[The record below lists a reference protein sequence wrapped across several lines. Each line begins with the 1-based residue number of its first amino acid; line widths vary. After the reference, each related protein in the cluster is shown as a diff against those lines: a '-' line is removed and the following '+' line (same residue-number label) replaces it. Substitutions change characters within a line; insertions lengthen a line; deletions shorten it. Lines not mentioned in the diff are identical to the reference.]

1 MLLRSAFSFGDILFY
16 SDAKITALQENQKE
30 TLSLEERC
38 RILQQENEELKKQ
51 VREFTQQNADMRMN
65 SEKLRTTQKQ
75 LRTAQDDLDGMKT
88 YCETLRREQQERE
101 SAYQRQQSELTFIGK
116 RQTWRHLSPLKRTL
130 SFHGQRSNSPK
141 TFSLPSV
148 PETVCANSTESRT
161 VPLSATA
168 SSTWMPTPGFARA
181 AWTVR
186 PLPCTA
192 SATAGTS
199 RSAAQR
205 RCGCTT
211 TTIWRRPPTGKSIC

>member
-101 SAYQRQQSELTFIGK
+101 SAYQQAAERVNFYRQKADLAASFPTEKDAILSWAEKQFSKNILFTQRARNSLRKFDGK
-116 RQTWRHLSPLKRTL
+116 PDCAIICDGILYLDAYAPVSP
-130 SFHGQRSNSPK
+130 GQ
-141 TFSLPSV
+141 
-148 PETVCANSTESRT
+148 
-161 VPLSATA
+161 
-168 SSTWMPTPGFARA
+168 PG
-181 AWTVR
+181 
-186 PLPCTA
+186 
-192 SATAGTS
+192 
-199 RSAAQR
+199 Q
-205 RCGCTT
+205 
-211 TTIWRRPPTGKSIC
+211 